1 MFQVSIPIT
10 IGTETIKTLN
20 KNKMILEMKVPSPG
34 ESIKE
39 VEIATWLV
47 KDGDYVEKDQAIAE
61 VDSDKAT
68 LELPAEMSGVITL
81 KAEEGD
87 TVAVG
92 AVVCLIDTD
101 AAKQSGSADA
111 APKAEAPKAEAPKAE
126 VKEAPKAEPVQAPA
140 AASYAAGTPSP
151 AARKILDEKNIAP
164 AAVTGTGKGGRITKD
179 DAVNATAVASMGTP
193 TGGNRGTERTKLS
206 MLRRKVAERLV
217 AAKNETA
224 MLTTFNEVNMT
235 PINNIRNEYKDAFK
249 AKHGGLGLGFMSFFT
264 KAVTRALQLYPD
276 VNSMIDG
283 DYKVGYDFC
292 DISIAVSGPKGLMV
306 PVVRNAENLTFR
318 GIEAEIK
325 RLALRARDGQITV
338 DDMTGGTFTIT
349 NGGVFGSMLST
360 PIINPPQSG
369 ILGMHNIIE
378 RPIAVNGKVE
388 IHPMMYVALSYD
400 HRIIDGR
407 ESVGFLVAVKEALEN
422 PLELLMNGDA
432 KRALEL

>member
-1 MFQVSIPIT
+1 
-10 IGTETIKTLN
+10 
-20 KNKMILEMKVPSPG
+20 MILEMKVPSPG

-68 LELPAEMSGVITL
+68 LELPAEASGIITL

-87 TVAVG
+87 AVAVG
-92 AVVCLIDTD
+92 AVVCHIDTD
-101 AAKQSGSADA
+101 GAKPAGDAAVAE

-126 VKEAPKAEPVQAPA
+126 APKAEAPKAEAPKAAPVVAAPA
-140 AASYAAGTPSP
+140 ATYGAGTPSP
-151 AARKILDEKNIAP
+151 AARKILEEKNIAP
-164 AAVTGTGKGGRITKD
+164 ASLSGTGKDGRITKD
-179 DAVNATAVASMGTP
+179 DAVNAVPSMGTP
-193 TGGNRGTERTKLS
+193 TGGSRGTERTKLS

-235 PINNIRNEYKDAFK
+235 PINMIRNEYKDAFK
-249 AKHGGLGLGFMSFFT
+249 AKHGGVGLGYMSFFT
-264 KAVTRALQLYPD
+264 KAVTRALKLFPD
-276 VNSMIDG
+276 VNSMMDG
-283 DYKVGYDFC
+283 DHKIAFDFC

-318 GIEAEIK
+318 GVEADIK
-325 RLALRARDGQITV
+325 RLAIKARDGQITV

-422 PLELLMNGDA
+422 PMELL
-432 KRALEL
+432 LENNPKKAFEL